1 MQKTKN
7 ILETIN
13 WFEKIIN
20 STSLQFKVNTMS
32 VQQQSNTIDCGIF
45 AKAFAIDLLLGNLLS
60 NVSYE
65 HGNTCLFVYN
75 EVRSHYFQEQVQ
87 KLARLEV
94 LRTI

>member
-1 MQKTKN
+1 M
-7 ILETIN
+7 
-13 WFEKIIN
+13 IN

-45 AKAFAIDLLLGNLLS
+45 AIAFVIDLLHGNLLS
-60 NVSYE
+60 KVSYE

-75 EVRSHYFQEQVQ
+75 EVPSHYFQEQMQ
-87 KLARLEV
+87 KLARQEV